1 MSVRSETRWRQ
12 KELARDKRQKEL
24 ARLIGG
30 KNLPLGEPRFGTKA
44 NRTGIN
50 LSHQFLDFGVLGGED
65 GMEFLVVGL
74 FLFSFHLGVRPFTLR
89 WR

>member
-44 NRTGIN
+44 NRTGI
-50 LSHQFLDFGVLGGED
+50 
-65 GMEFLVVGL
+65 
-74 FLFSFHLGVRPFTLR
+74 R
-89 WR
+89 WVSKQ